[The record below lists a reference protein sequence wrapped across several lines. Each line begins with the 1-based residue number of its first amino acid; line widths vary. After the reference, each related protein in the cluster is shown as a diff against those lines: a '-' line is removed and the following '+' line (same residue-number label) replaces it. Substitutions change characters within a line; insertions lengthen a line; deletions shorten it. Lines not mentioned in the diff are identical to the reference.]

1 MEGEHCCVNTRSFAE
16 MDSDY
21 LWYNQCSHGIM
32 HKCLILAKVYG
43 LLVQNLSDRTVQ
55 RRREN
60 GKYFIE

>member
-1 MEGEHCCVNTRSFAE
+1 MEGEHCCVNTRSFAK

-21 LWYNQCSHGIM
+21 LWHNQCSHGIT
-32 HKCLILAKVYG
+32 HKCLILAKIHG